1 MIFLV
6 ISKIFKSDAKG
17 SSIFS
22 AALSYSI
29 IMLSLIIIIIQ
40 LLFGLSI
47 LEYKLDSLNIFAKD
61 NKYLMA
67 ISLTNLLK
75 SIFNRCSL
83 LLNESLI

>member
-1 MIFLV
+1 
-6 ISKIFKSDAKG
+6 
-17 SSIFS
+17 
-22 AALSYSI
+22 
-29 IMLSLIIIIIQ
+29 MLSLIIIIIQ

-75 SIFNRCSL
+75 AF
-83 LLNESLI
+83 